1 VYYAAGCILYV
12 ECTQANRPSRAH
24 QTATRPTRCP
34 TLDPLSTSTH
44 PSHIPNPD
52 SFSTHPFT
60 AASQGGSDRRPFVSG
75 DAGNGGEGLRRRPW
89 WFWSAHVLSIPPL
102 RGTPVGSLR
111 LHQAK
116 QIGGEAEL
124 ARCWGDALLGRVSR
138 GGKGVASARRASVSI
153 PTHHTIFCSRVL
165 MDVLGPRVSKFSVE
179 FLVQF
184 RVMVA
189 LSLCLAHRRGRPIF
203 CRPTLS
209 AWPFTELCF

>member
-1 VYYAAGCILYV
+1 MQLGAFSMWNAP
-12 ECTQANRPSRAH
+12 RPTDRLAHTKQLRARPVARRWTH
-24 QTATRPTRCP
+24 YPHPPTRPTF
-34 TLDPLSTSTH
+34 
-44 PSHIPNPD
+44 PNPD

-60 AASQGGSDRRPFVSG
+60 VASQGGSDRRRFVSG

-102 RGTPVGSLR
+102 RGTLACSLR
-111 LHQAK
+111 LRQAK